1 MERKG
6 ARRQVGDACRGH
18 RERGRSW
25 ALAPGVLPWRHSQAP
40 APKGESTLSQG
51 GRTSSVNKH
60 HSPCLHGASSKA
72 SLAVP
77 GAGPAKRLCTVRG
90 LAKKRGLQFET

>member
-1 MERKG
+1 M
-6 ARRQVGDACRGH
+6 GDACRGH

-25 ALAPGVLPWRHSQAP
+25 ALAPGGASLAPFAGPP

-60 HSPCLHGASSKA
+60 HSLCLHGASSKA

>member
-1 MERKG
+1 MAPEG
-6 ARRQVGDACRGH
+6 A
-18 RERGRSW
+18 S
-25 ALAPGVLPWRHSQAP
+25 LAPFAGPP

-60 HSPCLHGASSKA
+60 HSLCLHGASSKA

>member
-1 MERKG
+1 MLVARWEVHAVVTVRG
-6 ARRQVGDACRGH
+6 AGPGLWH
-18 RERGRSW
+18 R
-25 ALAPGVLPWRHSQAP
+25 GVLPWRHLQAP

-77 GAGPAKRLCTVRG
+77 GAGPAKRLCTVRD